1 MVLISI
7 IKLLEKERASQVMR
21 VLKNLAANVG
31 DTRDM
36 VSVPGLEGPLEK
48 EMAAHSSIVAWKI
61 PWTEEPSK
69 LQSMGSQR
77 VGHD

>member
-1 MVLISI
+1 MALISI

-48 EMAAHSSIVAWKI
+48 EMAACSIIFAWKI
-61 PWTEEPSK
+61 PWTEELGGVSESWTQ
-69 LQSMGSQR
+69 LS
-77 VGHD
+77 D

>member
-48 EMAAHSSIVAWKI
+48 EMAACSIIFAWKI
-61 PWTEEPSK
+61 PCTEELGGVSESWTQ
-69 LQSMGSQR
+69 LS
-77 VGHD
+77 D

>member
-48 EMAAHSSIVAWKI
+48 EMAACSIIFAWKI
-61 PWTEEPSK
+61 PWTEELGGVSESWTQ
-69 LQSMGSQR
+69 LS
-77 VGHD
+77 D